1 MKEHAGSR
9 DIGFRGVAMVAGAM
23 GAVAIQGLVIDKAE
37 LKSLKIEELTVTGA
51 LKLPEVRA

>member
-9 DIGFRGVAMVAGAM
+9 DIGFRGVAM
-23 GAVAIQGLVIDKAE
+23 AVTRLRASDV
-37 LKSLKIEELTVTGA
+37 TVTGT